1 MLFLTKEVT
10 NKDQTVKI
18 REMEKKI
25 VFEYC

>member
-10 NKDQTVKI
+10 NKDQMVKI